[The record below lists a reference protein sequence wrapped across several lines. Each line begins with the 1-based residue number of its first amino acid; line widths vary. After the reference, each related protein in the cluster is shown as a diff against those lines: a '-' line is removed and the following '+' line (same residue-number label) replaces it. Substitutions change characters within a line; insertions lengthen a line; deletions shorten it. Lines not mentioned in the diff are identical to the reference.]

1 MFLIRLGGSIMGKP
15 TGQMEE
21 DTQELLDFYNS
32 HYNWEYN
39 DMCRFIENYSEEEFQ
54 EHYETYQGL
63 CRDYGTELVENFG
76 NYFDLDA
83 RKFELFEDMYEGHF
97 ETATDFA
104 EYYCNEVDTATKD
117 LPSWVEINYN
127 EVWENKLS
135 NDYFE
140 IDCDMSEYTYGH
152 IFKKLHMF

>member
-1 MFLIRLGGSIMGKP
+1 MRKP

-63 CRDYGTELVENFG
+63 CRDYGTELVDNFG
-76 NYFDLDA
+76 LYFDLEA
-83 RKFELFEDMYEGHF
+83 SYYEKFEDMYEGQY

-104 EYYCNEVDTATKD
+104 EYWCNEVIESTKN
-117 LPSWVEINYN
+117 LPEWLTVDYQNI
-127 EVWENKLS
+127 WETKLS
-135 NDYFE
+135 KDYIE
-140 IDCDMSEYTYGH
+140 IDCDGYEYTYGH
-152 IFKKLHMF
+152 IFKKEVK